1 MKIVKFFKNRIKKNK
16 FNILILLE
24 LIIIAALTLFGSYFF
39 EKKLFLFD
47 KSFNYHYIIV
57 MIIGLYYGLASGFFF
72 VVLVSFAGFA
82 LYGIFPF
89 YFFIHAVLIALI
101 AGEFN
106 FYFKIHLDELEAE
119 VAYLEDKLKQIGKS
133 TIFTKLSHDNL
144 EKNYLSK
151 PYTLR
156 GIVIELSKKE
166 KIDDFLKFLANQ
178 FHIDKFALIYNS
190 AIYKYNLDNVNL
202 NDELIEYMKRKEEIV
217 YTDEK
222 SEYLAVIPING
233 VDNFIV
239 IKEMPFIHFNIENLM
254 AIQFSSEYFFLK
266 LREREILR
274 EFKGSKYC
282 EYFSCKS
289 VAEIY
294 RLIELH
300 KKSNTHSSIV
310 LFDIDKFHSEKF
322 ENFLNRSLRVL
333 DFFDVVEF
341 KNSNLFLV
349 VLPFTSKEGGLF
361 FVERVLSTLE
371 FVDRKTLYQ
380 IYEVDSFE
388 KIKTLIEDRK

>member
-1 MKIVKFFKNRIKKNK
+1 MKLVKFLKQRIKKNK
-16 FNILILLE
+16 FNVLILLE
-24 LIIIAALTLFGSYFF
+24 LVLIAIITLASSYFF
-39 EKKLFLFD
+39 DKKFFLFD
-47 KSFNYHYIIV
+47 KSFNYHYVIV
-57 MIIGLYYGLASGFFF
+57 MIIALYYGLASGFF
-72 VVLVSFAGFA
+72 LATLLSFAGFA

-119 VAYLEDKLKQIGKS
+119 VAYLEDKLKQIGKA

-156 GIVIELSKKE
+156 RIVISLSKRE
-166 KIDDFLKFLANQ
+166 KIEDFLKFLANQ
-178 FHIDKFALIYNS
+178 FHIDKFALV
-190 AIYKYNLDNVNL
+190 YKERVYFYNLDNIDFD
-202 NDELIEYMKRKEEIV
+202 DELIEYMKKKEEIV
-217 YTDEK
+217 YTNEK
-222 SEYLAVIPING
+222 SKYLAVIPIDN

-254 AIQFSSEYFFLK
+254 AIQFSTEYFFLK
-266 LREREILR
+266 LKEKEILK

-333 DFFDVVEF
+333 DFFDVVKF
-341 KNSNLFLV
+341 KDSNLFLV

-361 FVERVLSTLE
+361 FVERVLATLE